1 MTGAVLLEVK
11 DSLAFV
17 TLSHPGKLNA
27 MSRAMWRE
35 LRAIFER
42 IQQSNRL
49 ALRAGA
55 GRGRAFLRGWRHF
68 RIRRFPL

>member
-42 IQQSNRL
+42 IQQAADS
-49 ALRAGA
+49 LRAGA
-55 GRGRAFLRGWRHF
+55 GRERAFLRGRRHF
-68 RIRRFPL
+68 RIRRLPV